1 MLNNVQLQ
9 SMEESMRNRFLKNL
23 LSVIFVL
30 WICAFQ
36 IFAYDREDL
45 DHLLRTN
52 ECADCDLSQ
61 ANLIGMNLRGADLS
75 DANLQGANLRG
86 AALMFADLSDANLVG
101 ANLSRANLYATNLY
115 DADLYGANLYGA
127 RFCNTVMPDGKT
139 AIKGC

>member
-1 MLNNVQLQ
+1 
-9 SMEESMRNRFLKNL
+9 MEKSMRTQFLRNL
-23 LSVIFVL
+23 LSVILVL
-30 WICAFQ
+30 WICSFQ
-36 IFAYDREDL
+36 IFAFDREDL
-45 DHLLRTN
+45 DQLLRTN
-52 ECADCDLSQ
+52 ECSDCDLSQ

-101 ANLSRANLYATNLY
+101 ANLSRANLYATNLD

-127 RFCNTVMPDGKT
+127 RFCNTVMPNGRT

>member
-1 MLNNVQLQ
+1 
-9 SMEESMRNRFLKNL
+9 MRNRFLRNL
-23 LSVIFVL
+23 LSVIIFL

-52 ECADCDLSQ
+52 ECSDCDLSQ

-127 RFCNTVMPDGKT
+127 RFCNTVMPDGRT
-139 AIKGC
+139 AIKGCLLYTSDAADE